1 MPSQSGLSHHR
12 RMHRRLGPVQ
22 RTFPSTISSALH
34 RSSCLHVL
42 ILVPISSCFLLQHA
56 FHFHCISRWLKTRQ
70 VCPLD
75 NREWELQKYVVSSSN
90 SLRALSVSDPDS
102 LLLGLSISFPA
113 GTVDRTLRQILVLAS
128 PFRRLPCTLASRLR
142 PRILSVHLLP
152 VHTSLCVV
160 FVSTAHAN
168 SRLSRWISIRAFGFR
183 EPSSK
188 HRHPTQASNSSASRQ
203 TFDCALGYS
212 IMLNSTAR

>member
-1 MPSQSGLSHHR
+1 MPSQSGFSHHR

-22 RTFPSTISSALH
+22 RTFSSAISSALQQ
-34 RSSCLHVL
+34 SNCLHVL
-42 ILVPISSCFLLQHA
+42 ILVIISSCFLLQHA

-102 LLLGLSISFPA
+102 FPLDLSFPLPA
-113 GTVDRTLRQILVLAS
+113 GTVDRALRQILVLAS
-128 PFRRLPCTLASRLR
+128 PFCRLPCTLASRFR
-142 PRILSVHLLP
+142 PHILSVHLLS
-152 VHTSLCVV
+152 VHASLCVV
-160 FVSTAHAN
+160 LVSTAHAHF
-168 SRLSRWISIRAFGFR
+168 RLIVWISIRAFG

-203 TFDCALGYS
+203 AFDCALG
-212 IMLNSTAR
+212 